1 MVVSNNKYI
10 IKNKNKE
17 ICIRVLH
24 QVSHSI
30 YKSTTKPIDCP
41 LFVGKTTGIRMGFA
55 SGCFRFLRSLRQKK
69 ARIYPLVM
77 TSIAMENGPFPVNI
91 PIQSS
96 FSMAMLNYQL
106 GNGVVVFYPGYNEQ
120 TPRKTGIRV
129 LNQSLIGFAG
139 NDFQPIYKH

>member
-1 MVVSNNKYI
+1 MVISNNKYI
-10 IKNKNKE
+10 KKKDKD

-30 YKSTTKPIDCP
+30 YKSPKKPIDCP

-77 TSIAMENGPFPVNI
+77 TNIAMENGSFPVNI

-96 FSMAMLNYQL
+96 LSMAMLNYQL
-106 GNGVVVFYPGYNEQ
+106 VNGVVVFLSRILVQ
-120 TPRKTGIRV
+120 
-129 LNQSLIGFAG
+129 
-139 NDFQPIYKH
+139 